1 MIGLLVLY
9 NKYKNFQ
16 NAEKELEKN
25 IETEDIIILKAWNRI
40 LNHRKLNTNEDP
52 EKFCAKEMTI
62 TENIQKNI
70 DIIQENIQ
78 KKFYNLLPIIQL
90 DSDGRYLFYFSSRD
104 IENWKSKVTIKKY
117 KDFEIS
123 EKNSIN
129 KIFNY
134 ICAGLSGMNFESN
147 ENLDTI
153 VSKYKFDKLNL
164 VVWTNDNNLIRYL
177 CERLKVQKGL
187 ETFEKFVK

>member
-1 MIGLLVLY
+1 MT
-9 NKYKNFQ
+9 
-16 NAEKELEKN
+16 LEKN

-52 EKFCAKEMTI
+52 EKFCAEEMTI
-62 TENIQKNI
+62 TEDIQKNI

-90 DSDGRYLFYFSSRD
+90 DSDGQYLFYFSPND
-104 IENWKSKVTIKKY
+104 IKNWKSRVTIKKY
-117 KDFEIS
+117 KDFETS

-153 VSKYKFDKLNL
+153 VSRYKFDKLNL

>member
-25 IETEDIIILKAWNRI
+25 IEPEDIIILNAWERI
-40 LNHRKLNTNEDP
+40 LNHRKLKTNEDP
-52 EKFCAKEMTI
+52 EKFCAEEITI
-62 TENIQKNI
+62 TEDIQKNI

-90 DSDGRYLFYFSSRD
+90 GPDGRYSFYFSPND
-104 IENWKSKVTIKKY
+104 IKNWKSKVTIKKY

-147 ENLDTI
+147 ENLETI
-153 VSKYKFDKLNL
+153 ITTYKISMHNINNWLE
-164 VVWTNDNNLIRYL
+164 DNNALCYL
-177 CERLKVQKGL
+177 CERLKGQKGL